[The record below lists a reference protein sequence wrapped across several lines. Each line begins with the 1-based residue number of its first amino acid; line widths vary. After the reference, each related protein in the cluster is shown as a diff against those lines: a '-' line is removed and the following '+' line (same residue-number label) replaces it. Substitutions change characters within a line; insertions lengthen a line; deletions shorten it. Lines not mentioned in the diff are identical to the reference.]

1 MTSATGL
8 MDDRADPPPD
18 ARTTSEV
25 HDDDRNQTSIQAS
38 SSERRRFPHISS
50 NQRHGGMVNAVQE
63 ERHRSLLLLERK
75 YTTYNKHVS
84 NRIPYDFSQSGR
96 RQHEHSNPGGAN
108 SMMLSRQRTT
118 GDASDDAEQAFFS
131 KTAFNVLMSETHQRR
146 REARNTEAYYF
157 PYIVEAIL
165 TAGAGT
171 LTNDLAEL
179 VAWRVMTVRQSSH
192 HR

>member
-1 MTSATGL
+1 MA
-8 MDDRADPPPD
+8 
-18 ARTTSEV
+18 
-25 HDDDRNQTSIQAS
+25 
-38 SSERRRFPHISS
+38 SERHD
-50 NQRHGGMVNAVQE
+50 GMVNALQE

-84 NRIPYDFSQSGR
+84 NAIQYDFSQSGR
-96 RQHEHSNPGGAN
+96 QEHVHSASGGAN
-108 SMMLSRQRTT
+108 SEMSSRQTT
-118 GDASDDAEQAFFS
+118 GGAADDAEQAFFS
-131 KTAFNVLMSETHQRR
+131 KTAFNMLMSETHEPR

-179 VAWRVMTVRQSSH
+179 VAWRVMTVRHTSHNDDERTSSSSSYITA
-192 HR
+192 R